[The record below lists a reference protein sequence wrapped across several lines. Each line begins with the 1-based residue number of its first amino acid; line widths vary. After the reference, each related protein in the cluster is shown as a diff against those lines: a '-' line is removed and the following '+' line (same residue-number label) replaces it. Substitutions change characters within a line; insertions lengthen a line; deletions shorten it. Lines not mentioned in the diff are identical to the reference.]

1 MVAVGLERQLGP
13 LFHAGLVGAAGCALW
28 HGWLIR
34 GRERMRCFAAFLHNH
49 WLGFAVFA
57 GVAAD
62 FAARLHTWPR
72 GI

>member
-1 MVAVGLERQLGP
+1 
-13 LFHAGLVGAAGCALW
+13 
-28 HGWLIR
+28 
-34 GRERMRCFAAFLHNH
+34 MRCFAAFLHNH